1 DRLIVHGSAMDGVE
15 GSVYALALESG
26 RILWRSP
33 ARSRVV
39 GSLATDDGKYALAV
53 RSEGRLDQTGHW
65 LGCWTVRTGRMVWE
79 YSRPDTV
86 LNQIPVY
93 DHATRRVVAY
103 FDDGT
108 IVGLDVHSGEL
119 LWERRLYQGPLVLP
133 AFHWQ
138 PSCYDSLQQIPG
150 MVLATDRTGDVT
162 VLSTSTGDI
171 LASYQAAER
180 IVEGVRTGRRSL
192 VAKPWQIGS
201 QLVVCGGTEICS
213 YRFPLDE
220 LQRAAAACRPTVE
233 SIDYERRIPEWIE
246 QLGAPVA
253 ADRMAA
259 RKLLLRAGE
268 IAFEELQT
276 RRDDPD
282 PEIRAQVREILEALE

>member
-1 DRLIVHGSAMDGVE
+1 
-15 GSVYALALESG
+15 
-26 RILWRSP
+26 
-33 ARSRVV
+33 
-39 GSLATDDGKYALAV
+39 
-53 RSEGRLDQTGHW
+53 
-65 LGCWTVRTGRMVWE
+65 MVWE